1 MSNMVEKFHN
11 AKEMFQKSLIKYKR
25 YLMEGIGA
33 TIVINILA
41 LATSLFSMQV
51 YDRVIPTHGLS
62 TLITLGI
69 GVIMM
74 IFFEFTLKRVR
85 SSIMDSAIV
94 GLDNMYARQI
104 YKRLLS
110 VRLDQMPSSVGS
122 LSSQLKSYETIRGFL
137 TASTL
142 YVFVDTPFA
151 IVYILLLSFI
161 GSPWIALVSF
171 SFFLGAL
178 SVGFWLKYRIKI
190 HTEEGARFNNIRIG
204 ELVETI
210 QGSEIIKAGNG
221 GQKFLTRWMKTSK
234 AAILNDLA
242 MRHINEDT
250 SYIAALLQ
258 QLGYASIVIV
268 GAYLVTDGAMTMGAL
283 IACTIISGRIMAPV
297 AALPGLFTQMS
308 HAKTALNGIEQMFA
322 LKMDNDGIQTPLAP
336 EKIQGHFLVENI
348 KYVYNK
354 AVTALEIPNLEIKAG
369 EKVAI
374 VGMIGSGKSTLL
386 KILSGLYIPEEGKI
400 FLDNLDI
407 SHIERNVLSRY
418 IGFMPQDNRLF
429 QGTLREN
436 LLIGIDDP
444 GDDIIK
450 EISMKTDLLQL
461 VNKHPKGFEL
471 PIFEGGT
478 GLSSGQRQIVALT
491 RLLLSNPSVWLLDEP
506 TASMDAQLE
515 NRIVQ
520 LLKTVIKK
528 EDTAIIV
535 THKPNILALVDRLIV
550 VNQGKIIMA
559 GPRNE
564 VLAKLSS
571 PTQTTQKE
579 V

>member
-11 AKEMFQKSLIKYKR
+11 AKQMFQKSLIKYKR